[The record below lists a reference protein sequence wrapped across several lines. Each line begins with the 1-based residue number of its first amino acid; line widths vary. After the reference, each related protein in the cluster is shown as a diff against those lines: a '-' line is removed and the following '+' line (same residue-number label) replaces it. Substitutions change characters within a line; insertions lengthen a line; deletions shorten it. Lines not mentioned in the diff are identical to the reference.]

1 MSHLRLPSLTDRGPA
16 MKDVGQEKVGW
27 LAKKQRYVVLK
38 VGEGGC
44 DNLWTEEP
52 KNPKILRNVLHG

>member
-1 MSHLRLPSLTDRGPA
+1 

-44 DNLWTEEP
+44 DNLWTGEP
-52 KNPKILRNVLHG
+52 KNPKILRMSFMGRP